1 MTKDAAAHTP
11 LTFDRIST
19 GIPALDEILGG
30 GIPKNS
36 INIIMGHPGTGKT
49 ILAEQL
55 VFSNASADRPI
66 LYLTTLSEPLSKV
79 ITYLQGFSFYEADK
93 LYSGVVYEDIG
104 ADLAAHGPQFIVERL
119 REAIR
124 DIGPKIIVIDSFKVV
139 HDLTDSP
146 GTMRRAISDIA
157 GLLSAYDTT
166 TILIGEYSEQQI
178 QHLPEFAVADGIIEL
193 ARRGSVKR
201 DERFIRVFKMRGSA
215 YAEGLHAFR
224 IGPDGLEVYPRLVT
238 PNVPVRYDF
247 PRERVA
253 TGVPGLDGLFGGGL
267 WRGSTALVAGAA
279 GTGKTTLALQYAIAG
294 VLAGEKS
301 LYLNFQENPTQLG
314 RTIAAIGHDVED
326 LQRRG
331 LVLRYESPVEMRIDS
346 TVMEVFRLVREQN
359 VQRVAIDAVGDLA
372 LAAGDPERFH
382 DYLYALCQHM
392 IVNGATT
399 LMTLEV
405 PPDGLTTAHDARFS
419 SMTDVLIDLRLD
431 VSGEPVRTVRIA
443 KARSIAHDLGIHTM
457 TIDSSGIR
465 IDAASE
471 RAT

>member
-1 MTKDAAAHTP
+1 VTKHAALAP
-11 LTFDRIST
+11 LAFDRIST
-19 GIPALDEILGG
+19 GITALDEILGG

-55 VFSNASADRPI
+55 VFRNASGDRPI
-66 LYLTTLSEPLSKV
+66 LYFTTLSEPLSKV

-93 LYSGVVYEDIG
+93 LYNGVVYEDIG
-104 ADLAAHGPQFIVERL
+104 ADLAAHGPQFIVDRL

-146 GTMRRAISDIA
+146 SAMRRAISDIA

-166 TILIGEYSEQQI
+166 TFLIGEYSEQQI

-193 ARRGSVKR
+193 ARRGREKR
-201 DERFIRVFKMRGSA
+201 DERFIRVFKMRGST

-224 IGPDGLEVYPRLVT
+224 IGPDGLDVYPRLVT
-238 PNVPVRYDF
+238 PKIPIRYDF
-247 PRERVA
+247 GPERVG
-253 TGVPGLDGLFGGGL
+253 TGVPGLDKLFGGGM
-267 WRGSTALVAGAA
+267 WRGSTALVTGAA
-279 GTGKTTLALQYAIAG
+279 GTGKTTLALQFAIAG
-294 VLAGEKS
+294 VLAGQKS
-301 LYLNFQENPTQLG
+301 LYLNFQENPTQLA
-314 RTIAAIGHDVED
+314 RTIASMGHDVDD

-346 TVMEVFRLVREQN
+346 TVMDVFRLVREQSI
-359 VQRVAIDAVGDLA
+359 QRVAIDAVGDLA

-382 DYLYALCQHM
+382 DYLYSLCQHM

-405 PPDGLTTAHDARFS
+405 PPDGLNVAHDARFS
-419 SMTDVLIDLRLD
+419 SMADVLIDLRLD
-431 VSGEPVRTVRIA
+431 VTGDPVRTLRIA

-457 TIDSSGIR
+457 TIDARGIS
-465 IDAASE
+465 INGASE
-471 RAT
+471 PAT